1 MLKMKNEELLA
12 AVRTLVKEE
21 RRVTRA
27 ILEHINEVERRRLF
41 AELGFSSVFDW
52 LVRDLGYS
60 ESAAYRRMQA
70 ARVLRTVPEAAAK
83 IESGA
88 LALTTLSKVQTLIR
102 ADEKRTGTRLSST
115 EKFEI
120 VASVEN
126 CSSREAD
133 RRLATCFPEVAAART
148 SEKVRTVDD
157 DRVQVLVTLT
167 RAQFEKLKRM
177 QELLS
182 HKTPGAST
190 ALVLEAAMDVFLER
204 KDPLVRKVT
213 ARAAP
218 QGNTASGSRVRRSV
232 KPSLR
237 NAVFRKAQGQCEY
250 RDVRTGRRCDSR
262 HFLEVD
268 HIWPRALGGGNDP
281 ENLRALCRIH
291 NLLMAEKLL
300 GRVGPTCAGAV
311 KN

>member
-1 MLKMKNEELLA
+1 MLKMKNEELLT

-60 ESAAYRRMQA
+60 ESAAYRRIQA
-70 ARVLRTVPEAAAK
+70 ARVLRAVPEAAAK

-126 CSSREAD
+126 CSSRETD
-133 RRLATCFPEVAAART
+133 RRLAVHFPEAAAARS
-148 SEKVRTVDD
+148 SEGVRTVDD
-157 DRVQVLVTLT
+157 DVCRY
-167 RAQFEKLKRM
+167 R
-177 QELLS
+177 
-182 HKTPGAST
+182 
-190 ALVLEAAMDVFLER
+190 
-204 KDPLVRKVT
+204 
-213 ARAAP
+213 
-218 QGNTASGSRVRRSV
+218 SR
-232 KPSLR
+232 
-237 NAVFRKAQGQCEY
+237 
-250 RDVRTGRRCDSR
+250 
-262 HFLEVD
+262 
-268 HIWPRALGGGNDP
+268 
-281 ENLRALCRIH
+281 
-291 NLLMAEKLL
+291 
-300 GRVGPTCAGAV
+300 
-311 KN
+311 